1 MKQIIQDL
9 KSGNTI
15 LEEVPSPLVNKGY
28 VLIKTYRSLVSLGTE
43 KMLVDFGKASYLEKA
58 RQQPEKVKQVIQK
71 IKTDG
76 LQPTLEAVFR
86 KLGEPL
92 PLGYCNAGEIIAV
105 GDGVSEFKIGDRVV
119 SNGNHAEIVCIPEN
133 LVAKIPDNVSYEDAA
148 FTVIG
153 AIGLQGIRL
162 INPTFGETILVTGL
176 GLIGLISAQLLKANG
191 CKVIGVD
198 FDEQKLDLARKWGI
212 EVYNAGTEDIVKLVS
227 SITNGIGVDGVLITA
242 STKSN
247 DVISEAAQVS
257 RKRGRI
263 VLVGVIGLDI
273 NRSDFYEKELTF
285 QVSCSYG
292 PGRYD
297 ENYENKG
304 YDYPIGFVRWTEKR
318 NFVAILQAISNEQLI
333 VNEMITERVALSNF
347 NDIYGDMHKKGAIA
361 SILEYTGDVNLTKN
375 QVRVNEN
382 INYQES
388 KGIIGIVGAGNFTTA
403 MIAPVLKKLKANV
416 KYICSSKGLSGT
428 ILAKKYGF
436 AYSTTD
442 YHEILQDADVSAVVL
457 TTRHNQHAKQILQ
470 ALKKGK
476 HVFVEKPLALSLSE
490 IDEIEQGFI
499 EGSTS
504 LMIGF
509 NRRFSPF
516 SIKAKNM
523 LSKNQPISVIATM
536 NAGHIPIDHWVH
548 DINVG
553 GGRIIGEACHYIDL
567 ISFFTGSN
575 VKEVVMNALGPNA
588 SSNTDNATILLR
600 YENGSQGVINYL
612 SEGSKEYQKERIE
625 IYDCGRNILI
635 DNFRSIQF
643 YGYKERNY
651 SSSQDKGHTN
661 QFKSWHNMILN
672 GGPELIS
679 VHSLFNT
686 SKAAIACIES
696 LQNNSWVQI
705 K

>member
-15 LEEVPSPLVNKGY
+15 LEDIPIPLVKKGY

-43 KMLVDFGKASYLEKA
+43 KMLVEFGKASYLEKA

-92 PLGYCNAGEIIAV
+92 PLGYSNAGEVIAV
-105 GDGVSEFKIGDRVV
+105 GDGVSEFKIGDRVA

>member
-382 INYQES
+382 INDQES